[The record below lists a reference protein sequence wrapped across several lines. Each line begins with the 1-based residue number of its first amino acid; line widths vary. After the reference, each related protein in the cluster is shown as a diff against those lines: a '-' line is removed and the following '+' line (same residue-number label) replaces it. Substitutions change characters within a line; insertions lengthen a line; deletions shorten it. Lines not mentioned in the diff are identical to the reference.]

1 MNVKTNI
8 DLSVV
13 MIEEPAAAKVDMAWG
28 IGAVGGCL

>member
-8 DLSVV
+8 DLSV